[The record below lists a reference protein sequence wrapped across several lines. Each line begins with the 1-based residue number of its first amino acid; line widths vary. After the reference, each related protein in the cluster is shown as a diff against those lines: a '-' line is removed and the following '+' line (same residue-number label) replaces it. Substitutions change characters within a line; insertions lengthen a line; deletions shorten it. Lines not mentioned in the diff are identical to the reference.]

1 MKTLTALFT
10 AAALTLTAGLA
21 QAADVLVDQIP
32 QLVKDGKIKPLE
44 ELNQIVLKLHPGAT
58 ITDSDLDK
66 HSNIY
71 EYEVEL
77 RDAKNVEWDVDL
89 NAATG
94 EVLKNKQDD
103 CPPPKSRTIF
113 GSCGFF
119 AFRWNLTRLNV
130 PSLHS
135 AAPTTHA
142 GCGWPLRCVA
152 RCPGWCWQ
160 CW

>member
-21 QAADVLVDQIP
+21 QADVPVDQIP
-32 QLVKDGKIKPLE
+32 QLVKDKKIKPLE

-58 ITDSDLDK
+58 ITDSDLD
-66 HSNIY
+66 HHFNNY

-103 CPPPKSRTIF
+103 
-113 GSCGFF
+113 
-119 AFRWNLTRLNV
+119 
-130 PSLHS
+130 
-135 AAPTTHA
+135 
-142 GCGWPLRCVA
+142 
-152 RCPGWCWQ
+152 
-160 CW
+160 

>member
-21 QAADVLVDQIP
+21 QAKDVPVDQIP

-44 ELNQIVLKLHPGAT
+44 ELNQVVLKLHPGAT
-58 ITDSDLDK
+58 ITDSDLDN
-66 HSNIY
+66 HMNGQQY

-103 CPPPKSRTIF
+103 
-113 GSCGFF
+113 
-119 AFRWNLTRLNV
+119 
-130 PSLHS
+130 
-135 AAPTTHA
+135 
-142 GCGWPLRCVA
+142 
-152 RCPGWCWQ
+152 
-160 CW
+160 

>member
-21 QAADVLVDQIP
+21 QADVPVNQIP
-32 QLVKDGKIKPLE
+32 QLVKDKKIKPLE

-58 ITDSDLDK
+58 ITDSDLDN
-66 HSNIY
+66 HFNNY

-103 CPPPKSRTIF
+103 
-113 GSCGFF
+113 
-119 AFRWNLTRLNV
+119 
-130 PSLHS
+130 
-135 AAPTTHA
+135 
-142 GCGWPLRCVA
+142 
-152 RCPGWCWQ
+152 
-160 CW
+160 

>member
-21 QAADVLVDQIP
+21 QAKDVPVDQIP
-32 QLVKDGKIKPLE
+32 QLAKDGKIKPLE
-44 ELNQIVLKLHPGAT
+44 ELNQIVMKLHPGAT
-58 ITDSDLDK
+58 ITDSDLDN
-66 HSNIY
+66 HTTLY

-103 CPPPKSRTIF
+103 
-113 GSCGFF
+113 
-119 AFRWNLTRLNV
+119 
-130 PSLHS
+130 
-135 AAPTTHA
+135 
-142 GCGWPLRCVA
+142 
-152 RCPGWCWQ
+152 
-160 CW
+160 

>member
-21 QAADVLVDQIP
+21 QADVRVDQIP
-32 QLVKDGKIKPLE
+32 ELVKSGKIKPLE
-44 ELNQIVLKLHPGAT
+44 EMNQAALKLHPGAT
-58 ITDSDLDK
+58 ITDTDLDN
-66 HSNIY
+66 HFNGY

-103 CPPPKSRTIF
+103 
-113 GSCGFF
+113 
-119 AFRWNLTRLNV
+119 
-130 PSLHS
+130 
-135 AAPTTHA
+135 
-142 GCGWPLRCVA
+142 
-152 RCPGWCWQ
+152 
-160 CW
+160 

>member
-21 QAADVLVDQIP
+21 QADVPVDQIP

-44 ELNQIVLKLHPGAT
+44 ELNQIVMKLHPGAT
-58 ITDSDLDK
+58 MTDSDLDN
-66 HSNIY
+66 HFNGY

-77 RDAKNVEWDVDL
+77 RDAKGIEWDVDL

-103 CPPPKSRTIF
+103 
-113 GSCGFF
+113 
-119 AFRWNLTRLNV
+119 
-130 PSLHS
+130 
-135 AAPTTHA
+135 
-142 GCGWPLRCVA
+142 
-152 RCPGWCWQ
+152 
-160 CW
+160 